1 VKAASDSFEV
11 KYVRISNGKTIVE
24 AERLASL
31 INFDLQQKD
40 STLLL
45 DKGIA
50 INKTDKFRNQHVVM
64 TLAVPVGK
72 RFKISNKG
80 WAQVNVRVNKK
91 GWRSET
97 NNGFM
102 INDGFDGDDWE
113 RNLDTES
120 FDYDHDVEY
129 IMTPTGLEKVKGQ
142 LSNDDSENPEQLK
155 SRLEELKRESEKIE
169 NDLKKTWEQ
178 KQKEADEIKKQLDKK
193 GDTIKRN
200 STKNEATVS
209 DTVKAIAFGFDAIK
223 LLVSRFQS

>member
-1 VKAASDSFEV
+1 
-11 KYVRISNGKTIVE
+11 
-24 AERLASL
+24 LASL

-40 STLLL
+40 STLFL

-50 INKTDKFRNQHVVM
+50 INKTDKFRNQHVIM

-72 RFKISNKG
+72 RFKITNKG
-80 WAQVNVRVNKK
+80 WAQVNVRINKK

-97 NNGFM
+97 NSGFI

-113 RNLDTES
+113 RELDTEA

-129 IMTPTGLEKVKGQ
+129 IMTPTGLERVDGVKT
-142 LSNDDSENPEQLK
+142 SNDDNEDPEQLK
-155 SRLEELKRESEKIE
+155 SRLQELKREKEKIE

-178 KQKEADEIKKQLDKK
+178 KQKEADEIKKQLDKTN
-193 GDTIKRN
+193 DTLKRN
-200 STKNEATVS
+200 STKTVSKVS
-209 DTVKAIAFGFDAIK
+209 DTVKTIAAGFDAIR